1 MPAAVSR
8 RAFLSTAA
16 AAAASGFVAACL
28 DRALDPAVSCVPTAL
43 ECDPEASGIEHVIL
57 VMMENRSFDHF
68 LGWLPQ
74 ADGRQAGLTYF
85 DPAGIGHDTYPLAPD
100 FQGCGHADPNHSYDG
115 GRVEYNGGACD
126 GWLRVND
133 SYAIG
138 YYRQQDLAFL
148 GRAVPQWTSFDRY
161 FCAIMAATFPNRF
174 YQHAGQTDRLGNSLE
189 ISTLPTI
196 WDRLA
201 ARALQGRYYYSDLP
215 FLGLWGSTY
224 RPISCPI
231 DAFFADCAA
240 GALPHVA
247 FVDPRFVGDTQGTSG
262 DYHPFSDIRAGE
274 TFLAQIYAA
283 VTTSPAWAHTVLFIN
298 FDEWGGFFDHVPP
311 PTAAIPEADRAAGN
325 ADGLRGFR
333 TPALLISPFARPEHT
348 SRVLYD
354 HTSLLRLIEWRW
366 ELEPLTERDATA
378 NNLALELTRRPAW
391 QQAPWYRVP
400 SVISAACG
408 TAAPSAAGARAVPAR
423 SSATRQHWEGLAEL
437 ARRHGWPV

>member
-1 MPAAVSR
+1 MGTRVSLSR
-8 RAFLSTAA
+8 RAFVSTAA
-16 AAAASGFVAACL
+16 LAASGVVAACL
-28 DRALDPAVSCVPTAL
+28 DDAVAPFAAL
-43 ECDPEASGIEHVIL
+43 EPDPRTSGIEHVIL

-68 LGWLPQ
+68 LGWLPG
-74 ADGRQAGLTYF
+74 ADGRQAGLAYL
-85 DPAGIGHDTYPLAPD
+85 DPAGVVHDTYPLAPD
-100 FQGCGHADPNHSYDG
+100 FQGCSHADPNHSYDG

-133 SYAIG
+133 IYSIG

-148 GRAVPQWTSFDRY
+148 GRAAPQWTSFDRY
-161 FCAIMAATFPNRF
+161 FSAIMAATFPNRL
-174 YQHAGQTDRLGNSLE
+174 YQHAGQIDRLGNSLE

-201 ARALQGRYYYSDLP
+201 ARGIEGRYYYSDLP
-215 FLGLWGSTY
+215 FLALWGAAY
-224 RPISCPI
+224 RPISRSI

-240 GALPHVA
+240 GSLPQVA
-247 FVDPRFVGDTQGTSG
+247 FVEPRFMSDTEGTSG
-262 DYHPFSDIRAGE
+262 DYHPFGDIRAGE

-283 VTTSPAWAHTVLFIN
+283 VTTSPAWAHAVLFIN

-348 SRVLYD
+348 SHVLYD
-354 HTSLLRLIEWRW
+354 HTSVLRLIEWRW

-378 NNLALELTRRPAW
+378 NNLALELSRRPAW

-408 TAAPSAAGARAVPAR
+408 TPAPSPQGAEVVAAPSRVARR
-423 SSATRQHWEGLAEL
+423 HWEGLAEL
-437 ARRHGWPV
+437 ARQHGWAV